1 MGKLGS
7 VQISVSFLNMLVI
20 LTFSQF
26 TLTHLH
32 FEHSNIQTFK
42 HSCIPAFMHYSI
54 KKVTCSSTVIRGL
67 V

>member
-7 VQISVSFLNMLVI
+7 VQISVSFLNTLVI

-42 HSCIPAFMHYSI
+42 HSNIHAFPHLCIIAL
-54 KKVTCSSTVIRGL
+54 KK
-67 V
+67 